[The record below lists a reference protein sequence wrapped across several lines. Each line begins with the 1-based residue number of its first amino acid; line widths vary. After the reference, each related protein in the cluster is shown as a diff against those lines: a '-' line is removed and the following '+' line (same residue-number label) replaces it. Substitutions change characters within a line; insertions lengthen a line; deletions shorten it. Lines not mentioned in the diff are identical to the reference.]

1 MAEHSKAQQAA
12 LTAKAAD
19 LAAAV
24 ADVEAHG
31 QEQAAKAE
39 AARRAAD
46 RVKQERHQ
54 QVCGSAGTPRPNSE
68 GGDASNNLLRP
79 VAAFAAVCQLL
90 CPLHGLGLGCVLA

>member
-1 MAEHSKAQQAA
+1 MVCAGSAAGGCLVVQVAEHSVAQQAA
-12 LTAKAAD
+12 LAAKAAD

-24 ADVEAHG
+24 ADVEAHS

-54 QVCGSAGTPRPNSE
+54 QVRNSAGIQT
-68 GGDASNNLLRP
+68 
-79 VAAFAAVCQLL
+79 
-90 CPLHGLGLGCVLA
+90 

>member
-1 MAEHSKAQQAA
+1 VQVAEHSKVQQAA
-12 LTAKAAD
+12 LAAKAAD

-39 AARRAAD
+39 AAKRAAD

-54 QVCGSAGTPRPNSE
+54 QVSSFVPAGRLPGVTPGVRHHE
-68 GGDASNNLLRP
+68 W
-79 VAAFAAVCQLL
+79 
-90 CPLHGLGLGCVLA
+90 HGTNAMSQSRDV